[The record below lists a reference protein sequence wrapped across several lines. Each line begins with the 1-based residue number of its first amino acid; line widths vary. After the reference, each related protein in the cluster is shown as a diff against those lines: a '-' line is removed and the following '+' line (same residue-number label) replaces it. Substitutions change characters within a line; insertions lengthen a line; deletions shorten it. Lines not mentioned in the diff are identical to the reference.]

1 MIVTAII
8 SEYNPLHDG
17 HRYHIEETRRITECD
32 RLIVIMSGSFTQR
45 GEPAIFSKWSR
56 AEAAVRAGADL
67 VLELPA
73 TYAAAGAERFA
84 FGAVSVLNGLDLV
97 NFLSFGSE
105 SGDVEYLRRLG
116 TFFADES
123 PAYQSALKQLLDRGV
138 SFPSARE
145 QAAAALLGTDLSS
158 LSLPNDALA
167 VEYIKSLI
175 RTGSAITPV
184 AIKRRGSAYNS
195 TDIAG
200 QFPSALAIRTAME
213 NGMSGAPY
221 SKETPVFAASM
232 FPAVQWALRSAS
244 TQYLCGIA
252 EVSEGLEHRLLSSC
266 ATARSYA
273 ELIGSVKSKRYTMAR
288 VKRIVANVFL
298 GITKELNRTIDAAP
312 LYARVLAV
320 KKESSDLL
328 SFLSKTSR
336 IPVVTSPKHTTHPG
350 LLLDI
355 HATDMRSCL
364 LHPSLPSGLDYTTP
378 LLVTESVL

>member
-1 MIVTAII
+1 
-8 SEYNPLHDG
+8 
-17 HRYHIEETRRITECD
+17 
-32 RLIVIMSGSFTQR
+32 
-45 GEPAIFSKWSR
+45 
-56 AEAAVRAGADL
+56 
-67 VLELPA
+67 
-73 TYAAAGAERFA
+73 
-84 FGAVSVLNGLDLV
+84 
-97 NFLSFGSE
+97 
-105 SGDVEYLRRLG
+105 
-116 TFFADES
+116 
-123 PAYQSALKQLLDRGV
+123 
-138 SFPSARE
+138 
-145 QAAAALLGTDLSS
+145 
-158 LSLPNDALA
+158 
-167 VEYIKSLI
+167 
-175 RTGSAITPV
+175 
-184 AIKRRGSAYNS
+184 
-195 TDIAG
+195 
-200 QFPSALAIRTAME
+200 
-213 NGMSGAPY
+213 MSGAPY

-244 TQYLCGIA
+244 AQYLCGIA

-273 ELIGSVKSKRYTMAR
+273 ELIGSVKCKRYTMAR

-328 SFLSKTSR
+328 SLLSKTSR